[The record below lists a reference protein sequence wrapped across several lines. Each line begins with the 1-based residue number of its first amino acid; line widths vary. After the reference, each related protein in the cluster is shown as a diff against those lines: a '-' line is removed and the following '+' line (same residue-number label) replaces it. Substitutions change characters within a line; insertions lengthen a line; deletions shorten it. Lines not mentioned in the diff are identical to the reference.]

1 MGVTMSFRRL
11 CLFNVPAA
19 VALLLLAALVC
30 PSSATARKREELVFA
45 RSAEDRVLT
54 QRLIA
59 LGSGVSAE
67 EARKV
72 AAVAYT
78 TGQELKREWRVVWPP
93 GVQNF
98 LVNIGKRKGGLCF
111 QWATELLIRLDA
123 LKLET
128 LELLW
133 AESFATTASEHNV
146 IVVTAKGQP
155 FAQGILLDNWRYG
168 GQLAWGS
175 VAGDPHYRWS
185 ENRPEVNRRLGRRTI
200 TAR

>member
-1 MGVTMSFRRL
+1 MSFRRA
-11 CLFNVPAA
+11 CCINATTA
-19 VALLLLAALVC
+19 VAVLLLAALVC
-30 PSSATARKREELVFA
+30 PSSATARKREELVLA
-45 RSAEDRVLT
+45 RSAEDPVLT
-54 QRLIA
+54 RRLFA
-59 LGSGVSAE
+59 LGPRVSAA

-78 TGQELKREWRVVWPP
+78 TGRELKREWRVVWPP

-98 LVNIGKRKGGLCF
+98 LVNIGRRKGGLCF

-128 LELLW
+128 LDLHW

-155 FAQGILLDNWRYG
+155 FEQGILLDNWRYG
-168 GQLAWGS
+168 GQLAWAS

-185 ENRPEVNRRLGRRTI
+185 ENRPEVKRRLGRRTI